1 MIDAS
6 GVSMERGDCVWLT
19 TDPNLVR
26 ARERGRAL
34 AETLG
39 FSSIDQAS
47 VETTIAELAINML
60 TYARSGEIRIEA
72 LAENGSTGLR
82 IVARDWGSAKAGLP
96 LPDVQRL
103 ADDFDVQRREGRG
116 IVITLTK
123 WLRSAKTSA
132 A

>member
-1 MIDAS
+1 MID
-6 GVSMERGDCVWLT
+6 VSAVSIERGDCVWLT

-47 VETTIAELAINML
+47 VETTIAELAMNML

-72 LAENGSTGLR
+72 LTEDGSTGLR